1 MEMTSNNVG
10 LYQGA
15 GAGGREMTGNGV
27 VNNTNPWMFISILW
41 LFSLTAF

>member
-15 GAGGREMTGNGV
+15 GAEERRMKGISV
-27 VNNTNPWMFISILW
+27 VNNTN
-41 LFSLTAF
+41 

>member
-15 GAGGREMTGNGV
+15 GAGGGEMTGNEV
-27 VNNTNPWMFISILW
+27 VNNTNLWMFISILW
-41 LFSLTAF
+41 LFSLAAF